1 MPNRVKISK
10 RITILL
16 LSVLVCLLSCVP
28 LSVSCDDSG
37 DRSITLICR
46 KDDRILTGMNWRL
59 YKVGERSGSGI
70 VLTGDF
76 AGYQIDT
83 SKITEENVEQIAKTI
98 ASYAVVYG
106 ISPIGNGETDIDGEL
121 TFGGLSNGVYLAVG
135 RTLQVGNAFYV
146 PSTLLLEANDTDVTF
161 SYDAYPK
168 FAYITLS
175 SSVASYT
182 VRKVWINDTSES
194 IANPSYVTVDLYRND
209 EIFDTVTLNEEN
221 NWEYH
226 WNDLEPINDWY
237 VVERDIPVDY
247 TVIIDFDR
255 NQYLIKNSYDPTF
268 TPGTTTTVTTDITTT
283 TDIGGHTTL
292 KTTITSTATTTNKTT
307 VSPPTTTKELPPLI
321 QTGQL
326 WWPVI
331 PLAIGGILL
340 LSLGL
345 LIKSKKD
352 NK

>member
-1 MPNRVKISK
+1 MPCIRRKITH
-10 RITILL
+10 IAVFL
-16 LSVLVCLLSCVP
+16 LSLLVCLLSCVP

-37 DRSITLICR
+37 ERSINLICR
-46 KDDRILTGMNWRL
+46 KDDTILTGMKWRL

-70 VLTGDF
+70 VLTGAF

-83 SKITEENVEQIAKTI
+83 SNITEENVEQIAKTI
-98 ASYAVVYG
+98 ASYAVVDG
-106 ISPIGNGETDIDGEL
+106 VAPVSSGETNKDGEL
-121 TFGGLSNGVYLAVG
+121 TFSGLSKGVYLAVG
-135 RTLQVGNAFYV
+135 RTLQVDKTFYV
-146 PSTLLLEANDTDVTF
+146 PSTLLLEANDSDVTF

-175 SSVASYT
+175 SVVDSYT
-182 VRKVWINDTSES
+182 VKKVWINDTPES
-194 IANPSYVTVDLYRND
+194 IPHPTYVTVDLYRND
-209 EIFDTVTLNEEN
+209 KIYDTVTLNEEN
-221 NWEYH
+221 NWEYR

-237 VVERDIPVDY
+237 VVERHIPVDY
-247 TVIIDFDR
+247 TVLIDFNS

-268 TPGTTTTVTTDITTT
+268 TPGTTTTVTGTALTTT
-283 TDIGGHTTL
+283 ALDE
-292 KTTITSTATTTNKTT
+292 KTTIKTTATSTATTKTT
-307 VSPPTTTKELPPLI
+307 AQTPQTTTKELPPLI

-340 LSLGL
+340 LTLGL